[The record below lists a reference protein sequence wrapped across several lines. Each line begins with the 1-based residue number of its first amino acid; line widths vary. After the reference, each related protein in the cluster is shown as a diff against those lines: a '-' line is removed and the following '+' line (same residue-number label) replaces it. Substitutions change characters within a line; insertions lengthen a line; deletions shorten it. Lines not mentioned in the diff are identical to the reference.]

1 MIRRNWIVI
10 NMINKILIVN
20 YIDSSSF
27 LQLEA
32 LHGERCM
39 EFDIL
44 ASELMWFFLSFLTK
58 EFNCEVVLPWAG
70 NIFAR
75 FPLPCA
81 FPRNTR
87 EADPHFPQEKRS
99 CRATSEE
106 QKHDSCR
113 AITAPWSLTNSFVFI
128 FYTWL
133 FLRFPNYSN
142 MFSLQLLFSKKTN
155 IFVWFSNNYR
165 PACDRWRVFMWHLTE
180 GLLRSRIHDIANKLL
195 FNILQS

>member
-10 NMINKILIVN
+10 NVINKILIVN
-20 YIDSSSF
+20 YIDSSCF

-75 FPLPCA
+75 FPLPCT

-87 EADPHFPQEKRS
+87 EADPHFPHEKRS

-113 AITAPWSLTNSFVFI
+113 AITAPWSLTNSLYSFSTHDCFFVSLITQTCLAYSFCSQRKLTFSYGFQI
-128 FYTWL
+128 ITGPRVIVEE
-133 FLRFPNYSN
+133 FLCG
-142 MFSLQLLFSKKTN
+142 
-155 IFVWFSNNYR
+155 I
-165 PACDRWRVFMWHLTE
+165 
-180 GLLRSRIHDIANKLL
+180 
-195 FNILQS
+195 